1 MPPYVTDISHPA
13 LVKWKRERQE
23 YEDAIE
29 ARCAATGE
37 DKSKA
42 LRSVKNSFNRN
53 LLNTLCKFE
62 WGTTIEDVTEDRI
75 RSELDNIIRN
85 VMNDDIVDVDALFD
99 QRLKMDLRE
108 ADVKARVINYFM
120 LCDDIIL
127 QHGLSSMF
135 STPNGIKEKC
145 KFLKQY
151 LEPVALRD
159 AVDTHHR
166 LVDSSSKTD
175 EQALYQLV
183 KDKAL
188 EQEKV
193 FRLLAK
199 RKQHPGEGSGKS
211 RRESN
216 KGQRSGVNQGKNAR
230 VVRNDTGE
238 HRNVVSTPKAEQK
251 SATNI
256 KSKPRTGCFHCGKDH
271 WLSQCPDLDEAAKEA
286 LLSERKAKKGSESN
300 MSKRYR
306 SKRLEQ
312 TSAVTNDDEDELLV
326 GKALL
331 SELGID
337 IEQQLEYLASRG
349 TDEDDPF
356 EEPDGMPPC
365 RPSVGDVVM
374 NVVDA
379 LVQDAIDRGVVDD
392 YIASRL
398 YEVYS
403 PSKSAFLEK
412 FNKRLI
418 ELGWVYEN
426 LTEPIAGVM
435 PSLEVALE
443 HCKGKMFYAMFDF
456 LKGFWQ
462 LPLAK
467 CSQEFLSY
475 MTDKGIFTPTRVPQ
489 GSTDAALH
497 FQSTVEMVLGD
508 LVNKCVIVWIDDLLV
523 FANTQEELVG
533 AIDVVL
539 TKLDEHGLILNPKK
553 STVFLK
559 EVRWCG
565 RIINQHGVGH
575 DPERIQA
582 LREMPSPTTAAE
594 LQ

>member
-37 DKSKA
+37 DKSKGI
-42 LRSVKNSFNRN
+42 REVGN
-53 LLNTLCKFE
+53 LCRI
-62 WGTTIEDVTEDRI
+62 WTIEDVTEDRI

-300 MSKRYR
+300 TSKRYR

-312 TSAVTNDDEDELLV
+312 TSAVTNDGQMTIVLNGKIELPYCADSGSDWNVISRKHVQQLQGQDSTVKPVKLDSAVESRAVGGSLLTSTHAVDIRLTLNTAAGPVRCQDPKRCLIVESDEDEVLV

-379 LVQDAIDRGVVDD
+379 LVQDAIDR
-392 YIASRL
+392 
-398 YEVYS
+398 
-403 PSKSAFLEK
+403 
-412 FNKRLI
+412 
-418 ELGWVYEN
+418 
-426 LTEPIAGVM
+426 
-435 PSLEVALE
+435 
-443 HCKGKMFYAMFDF
+443 
-456 LKGFWQ
+456 
-462 LPLAK
+462 
-467 CSQEFLSY
+467 
-475 MTDKGIFTPTRVPQ
+475 
-489 GSTDAALH
+489 
-497 FQSTVEMVLGD
+497 
-508 LVNKCVIVWIDDLLV
+508 
-523 FANTQEELVG
+523 
-533 AIDVVL
+533 
-539 TKLDEHGLILNPKK
+539 
-553 STVFLK
+553 
-559 EVRWCG
+559 
-565 RIINQHGVGH
+565 
-575 DPERIQA
+575 
-582 LREMPSPTTAAE
+582 
-594 LQ
+594 